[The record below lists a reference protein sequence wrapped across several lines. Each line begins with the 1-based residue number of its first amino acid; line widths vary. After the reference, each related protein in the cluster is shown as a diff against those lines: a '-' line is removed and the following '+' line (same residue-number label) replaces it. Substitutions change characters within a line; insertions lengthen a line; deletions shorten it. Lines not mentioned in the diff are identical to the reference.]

1 MIETSKVLLLYMQ
14 HPPWASLC
22 DRSIEFIEPSPEIQ
36 VVTQLAMV
44 PLLRRSGF
52 GVPDSVW
59 LLAVMGIDSGQLRKR
74 EKIWWRKDTVG
85 GFNSFKVPSGND

>member
-1 MIETSKVLLLYMQ
+1 LDGNILNGQV
-14 HPPWASLC
+14 C
-22 DRSIEFIEPSPEIQ
+22 VIEPSPEIQ

-59 LLAVMGIDSGQLRKR
+59 LLAVMGIDSGQLRNR
-74 EKIWWRKDTVG
+74 GKIWKQT
-85 GFNSFKVPSGND
+85 

>member
-1 MIETSKVLLLYMQ
+1 M
-14 HPPWASLC
+14 
-22 DRSIEFIEPSPEIQ
+22 IEPSPEIQ

-59 LLAVMGIDSGQLRKR
+59 LLAVMGIDSGQLRNR
-74 EKIWWRKDTVG
+74 GKIWKQT
-85 GFNSFKVPSGND
+85 